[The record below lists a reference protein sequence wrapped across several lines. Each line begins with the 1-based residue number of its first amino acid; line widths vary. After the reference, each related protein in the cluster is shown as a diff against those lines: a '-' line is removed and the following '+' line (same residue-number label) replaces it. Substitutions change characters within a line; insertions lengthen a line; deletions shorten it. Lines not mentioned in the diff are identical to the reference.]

1 MKYLDQIK
9 NWIDQNYISVEW
21 TSKVVFN
28 IGNKSYLCVVPKE
41 GKLFDDEFNILIGPE
56 EIDEILIDHY
66 CFMFGGKVY
75 TSPVRAEKI
84 ELNLFQHVGKAKDI
98 SGFPYLGIHGG
109 YELCNGSRVYE
120 DWVQKAKFLG
130 IETLALAERHT
141 LAGAL
146 KFQQAAKKAG
156 IKAIV
161 GETVTVKFNG
171 DNYHKIKLYVKDEV
185 GWANLLRI
193 HKQLNVDNNST
204 HVDLSTVLNYSA
216 GLYCV
221 IQNDVMLDDTLV
233 IGYADT
239 EKHQFAGVYF
249 QFDPSEYK
257 AENRDLHCLN
267 CLKNYMD
274 NYMDIMSMCLIV
286 DSYYLEK
293 EDSNVKKILSFIG
306 KGGFEFQSDDQYF
319 KSLEDVATQSIALFE
334 SKGEEFAYKILEN
347 ALHGTYEIAANCT
360 FQIKLGEIHL
370 PQYVMTEEESKSFK
384 NNEELFWSII
394 EDALDLHVQNLE
406 PDKID
411 IYIKRIEVEYDVIS
425 RGKFQDYFLILR
437 DIINWC
443 EANDIMVGTGRGS
456 AGGSLIALLMNITK
470 VDPLEYELIFERFLN
485 ESRIG
490 KGLPD
495 IDCDFESSKRE
506 LVKQYM
512 ERRFGKNN
520 VCSIG
525 TYSTLKS
532 KAAFRDLL
540 RFHGEQPQNI
550 NYFGAM
556 IDDSNDDYH
565 SLFHATIGNPK
576 LKEFI
581 NGHLEAIQDVPLV
594 LGQPKSS
601 SVHAAG
607 VVITPTIDK
616 DGYAMQIYD
625 WFPCKM
631 MDGVLVSEWEGTQ
644 LDDSGFLK
652 ADILGLSQ
660 LDKLSQMLQLIAER
674 ESFNMATP
682 SGGCIEKMNLNT
694 IDTKDEK
701 VFNEIFKK
709 GLTQDIFQ
717 FGTDGLAAYCKE
729 VQPESIEELA
739 TMNALYRP
747 GPMDSGA
754 HIDYVKIKFGKKEP
768 EYDWGTEEILKST
781 YGLYCFQ
788 EQVIKMVQVL
798 AGFTLTEGDGV
809 RKATGK
815 KDPILMKSYKDKFVT
830 GCVAN
835 GCPQYEAEKI
845 WNKIEVFAGYSFNLS
860 HAVEYSLIGYQ
871 TAWLKYYYPLE
882 FWTVSLQH
890 ANDDEIAKRVAEL
903 RKFDSIT
910 LHGPDIN
917 KSKSTFYTDWEENA
931 IYWSIGRIKHVGE
944 VALNYIEKAKEENG
958 QFFSLEEF
966 VNRCKGQ
973 AVNSR
978 VVKHLIYSGCFD
990 KIENIDHPL
999 ARKKLMDKFADLYR
1013 VDSEGE
1019 TSEFYWYK
1027 MQRNLSGYG
1036 YFDYSTIVDSL
1047 FFHYDEFVVPEQVQM
1062 ESNIDCEVV
1071 VSGILTEI
1079 KKRKTKKGEMA
1090 KLTLDHNND
1099 LIDVV
1104 LWNSAWFLIQEKLE
1118 GKEGSGVMMNG
1129 KIQYDGYNKKNVVY
1143 STDNTKVVTF

>member
-1 MKYLDQIK
+1 MNYLDQIK
-9 NWIDQNYISVEW
+9 QWIENNSIAVNW
-21 TSKVVFN
+21 TSKIAFD

-41 GKLFDDEFNILIGPE
+41 GKLFDSDFNILIGPE

-75 TSPVRAEKI
+75 TSPIRAEKI
-84 ELNLFQHVGKAKDI
+84 ELNLFKHVGRASNL
-98 SGFPYLGIHGG
+98 SGLSYLGIHGG

-120 DWVQKAKFLG
+120 DWIQKAKFLG
-130 IETLALAERHT
+130 IEAVALAERHT
-141 LAGAL
+141 LAGVL

-156 IKAIV
+156 IKSIV
-161 GETVTVKFNG
+161 GETITVKRG
-171 DNYHKIKLYVKDEV
+171 DEYYKVKLYVANED
-185 GWANLLRI
+185 GWANLLRL
-193 HKQLNVDNNST
+193 HKQLNVDNHSQ
-204 HVDLSTVLNYSA
+204 HVDEGHLLINSV

-221 IQNDVMLDDTLV
+221 FNNDILVAPEMYELYLD
-233 IGYADT
+233 AQF
-239 EKHQFAGVYF
+239 EKVLF

-267 CLKNYMD
+267 CLKSWLKWYGAD
-274 NYMDIMSMCLIV
+274 TLALIV
-286 DSYYLEK
+286 DSYYLDK
-293 EDSNVKKILSFIG
+293 EDSGVRKILSFIG

-319 KSLEDVATQSIALFE
+319 KSLEETFHQTVTLFE
-334 SKGEEFAYKILEN
+334 KKGIDYAYEVFEG
-347 ALHGTYEIAANCT
+347 ALNGTNEIANNCH

-370 PQYVMTEEESKSFK
+370 PKYEMTEQEARDFS
-384 NNEELFWSII
+384 NNEELFWAII
-394 EDALDLHVQNLE
+394 ENGLEVMVQNKGKDYDE
-406 PDKID
+406 
-411 IYIKRIEVEYDVIS
+411 YVKRIEREYDVIS

-443 EANDIMVGTGRGS
+443 ESNDIMVGTGRGS

-470 VDPLEYELIFERFLN
+470 VDPLEYGLIFERFLN

-495 IDCDFESSKRE
+495 IDCDFESGRREDVKR
-506 LVKQYM
+506 YM
-512 ERRFGKNN
+512 EERFGKDN

-565 SLFHATIGNPK
+565 SLFHATIGNQK
-576 LKEFI
+576 LKEFM
-581 NGHLEAIQDVPLV
+581 NDHLEAVQDVPLI

-601 SVHAAG
+601 SIHAAG
-607 VVITPTIDK
+607 VVVAPTVDK
-616 DGYAMQIYD
+616 NGKPMQIYD

-631 MDGVLVSEWEGTQ
+631 MDGVLVSEWEGAQ

-660 LDKLSQMLQLIAER
+660 LDKLSQMLKLIYKNQE
-674 ESFNMATP
+674 E
-682 SGGCIEKMNLNT
+682 GCVIDLNT
-694 IDTKDEK
+694 IDTKDQK
-701 VFNEIFKK
+701 VFDEIFKR

-729 VQPESIEELA
+729 VQPDSIEELA

-754 HIDYVKIKFGKKEP
+754 HTDYVKIKFGKKEP
-768 EYDWGTEEILKST
+768 EYDWGTEELLRST
-781 YGLYCFQ
+781 YGLYTFQ

-815 KDPILMKSYKDKFVT
+815 KDPVLMASYKDKFVN
-830 GCVAN
+830 GCIAN
-835 GCPQYEAEKI
+835 GCEKFEAEKI

-871 TAWLKYYYPLE
+871 TAWVKYYYPLE
-882 FWTVSLQH
+882 FWTVSLQN
-890 ANDDEIAKRVAEL
+890 ANDDEIPKRVAEL
-903 RKFDSIT
+903 NKFDTIK

-917 KSKSTFYTDWEENA
+917 KSKSTFYTDWETNA

-944 VALNYIEKAKEENG
+944 VALDYIQKEKEERG

-966 VNRCKGQ
+966 VKRCKSQ

-990 KIENIDHPL
+990 QMENIDHPL
-999 ARKKLMDKFADLYR
+999 ARKKLMDKFANLYR

-1019 TSEFYWYK
+1019 AFEFYWYK

-1036 YFDYSTIVDSL
+1036 QFDYGTVVDDL
-1047 FFHYDEFVVPEQVQM
+1047 GFEYNEFVVPEQVQM
-1062 ESNIDCEVV
+1062 ESNIECNVV
-1071 VSGILTEI
+1071 VAGILTEI

-1104 LWNSAWFLIQEKLE
+1104 LWNDAWAPFQKTLE
-1118 GKEGSGVMMNG
+1118 ANEGNGIMVSG

-1143 STDNTKVVTF
+1143 SVDSTKVALF